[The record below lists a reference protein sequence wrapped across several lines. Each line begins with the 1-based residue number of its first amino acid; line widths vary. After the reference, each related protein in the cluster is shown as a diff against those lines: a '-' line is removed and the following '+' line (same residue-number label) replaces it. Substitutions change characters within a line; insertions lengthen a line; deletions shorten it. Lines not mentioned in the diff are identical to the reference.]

1 MINKKMVTMMLVM
14 LVAFAAMTANA
25 GDAPYT
31 VYGHLHVSLDALN
44 NGDSTEMVLAS
55 NTSRFGIKGAQELN
69 DNFTFIWQFESF
81 LNLTVK
87 DTKGLLANRNS
98 YLGLKG
104 DWGWMKA
111 GIHDTPMK
119 LIGRKVEFFK
129 DELGDFRQVTFG
141 WDRRMDKII
150 MYGTPD
156 YNGFALIGAYQF
168 KNDVTMADTG
178 AMSANATYTNDS
190 FFFGAAYELIQKN
203 NFATAEVPGYWMP
216 QDQYQNVWVPAVPAD
231 FDVEDA
237 IGMRFVG
244 KYTAGDLEI
253 AALYQMLQNPEG
265 KMYSYMENSTMVSGD
280 LNSQTWGIGARYT
293 MNEKF
298 AVKGQFYG
306 FDPNTDMDDDDAS
319 FFAMG
324 FDHTYNKST
333 TFYTQFVLTNNGE
346 TTSFPVGG
354 EGHGTRMFPYPAD
367 AGEAT
372 NDPWGISTGMI
383 KKF

>member
-1 MINKKMVTMMLVM
+1 MINKKMVTMLLVM
-14 LVAFAAMTANA
+14 LVAFVAMTANA
-25 GDAPYT
+25 GDEPYT
-31 VYGHLHVSLDALN
+31 VYGQLHVSLDALD
-44 NGDSTEMVLAS
+44 NGDSTELVLAS

-81 LNLTVK
+81 LDMTNFNDSAT
-87 DTKGLLANRNS
+87 LASRDS

-119 LIGRKVEFFK
+119 MLGRKADFFK
-129 DELGDFRQVTFG
+129 DELGDFRQATFG
-141 WDRRMDKII
+141 WDRRMDKVV
-150 MYGTPD
+150 MYGTPN
-156 YNGFALIGAYQF
+156 YNGFALTGAYQF
-168 KNDVTMADTG
+168 KNDVSMADTG
-178 AMSANATYTNDS
+178 AMSASATYTNDS
-190 FFFGAAYELIQKN
+190 FFLGAAYELLQKN
-203 NFATAEVPGYWMP
+203 NFATEEVPGYWMP
-216 QDQYQNVWVPAVPAD
+216 LNGYQNEWVDAIPAD
-231 FDVEDA
+231 YDVEDA

-253 AALYQMLQNPEG
+253 AALYQMLQNRNG
-265 KMYSYMENSTMVSGD
+265 KMYSYTEISTLVSGD
-280 LNSQTWGIGARYT
+280 LNTQTWGLGARYA
-293 MNEKF
+293 MSEKY

-306 FDPNTDMDDDDAS
+306 FDPNTDLDDDDAS

-324 FDHTYNKST
+324 IDHTFSEST

-354 EGHGTRMFPYPAD
+354 SGHGTRMYPYPAD